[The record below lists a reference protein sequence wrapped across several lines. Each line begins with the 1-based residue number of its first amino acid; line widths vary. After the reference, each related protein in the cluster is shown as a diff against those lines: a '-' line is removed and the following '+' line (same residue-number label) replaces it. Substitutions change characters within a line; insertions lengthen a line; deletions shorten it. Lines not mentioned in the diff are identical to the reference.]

1 MLFLT
6 PTQLVTKYMNN
17 GTCIAQIKVY
27 LLLLVPGINLE
38 LGALANDPC
47 GANPFKENIL
57 PTSK

>member
-1 MLFLT
+1 M
-6 PTQLVTKYMNN
+6 
-17 GTCIAQIKVY
+17 Y

-57 PTSK
+57 PTSKYAGLVGPQGGSIFGG